1 MPVNLHA
8 RMPPGYNSNVRHASQ
23 PHAGI
28 VATPASATAVL
39 VVVLLLWSGCGGL
52 SDSDRQRLA
61 LEHFDEG
68 VRLQNSGQ
76 AEQAVAEY
84 DEAVELDPRYAEAYY
99 WRGAP
104 HLALGNLEE
113 AVNDHATAIFINPR
127 YGTATLLEPYES
139 ALTNYDAALNRDP
152 EDAGAYAARALAYAI
167 FGREDASLEDMRQ
180 AELLGF
186 DPGSLRE
193 LVRELGE
200 FDAER

>member
-23 PHAGI
+23 PHGGI
-28 VATPASATAVL
+28 VATPAFATAVL
-39 VVVLLLWSGCGGL
+39 VGALILWAGCGGL
-52 SDSDRQRLA
+52 SDSDSQRLA

-99 WRGAP
+99 WRGAS
-104 HLALGNLEE
+104 HLALGNLDE
-113 AVNDHATAIFINPR
+113 AVNDHARAIFINPR
-127 YGTATLLEPYES
+127 YGTATLLEPYQN
-139 ALTNYDAALNRDP
+139 ALKNYDAALQQDP
-152 EDAGAYAARALAYAI
+152 EDAEAYAARALAYAI
-167 FGREDASLEDMRQ
+167 LGRQDASLDDMRQ
-180 AELLGF
+180 AELRGF
-186 DPGSLRE
+186 DPGSLRA